1 MVNSLLTPRLT
12 SLRLSLLALTLGLAL
27 SQHPV
32 AAAEVAPEQWLLEQV
47 RVGEASHQDD
57 LVRQSLYRLELMA
70 PENPQV
76 LAARLRLAL
85 REGNQEQAK
94 RQLDKIQQVAPNSN
108 IYHQAQLS
116 LKMARP
122 EVQQQLQQAR
132 LLATAGRLSEAR
144 TQYDALFDGQ
154 PPTLDLAVEYW
165 LLVARIPG
173 QKNQAQTQLLALN
186 TQYPGDVNL
195 RLQLARMAFEQGN
208 SGQAISLL
216 KQVANSDEGR
226 GPAADMWLAQ
236 IKTQPVSN
244 QSVADL
250 QRFMGVFDSGAPA
263 IAAQQELQRQQA
275 LLADPHYQARVTGL
289 AQIANGGSTGAI
301 TPLKKTLEEK
311 PNDAEVLGAMGL
323 AYSRAG
329 KRAQA
334 LSLFEQAKNAE
345 QDGYNNGKWTSLIQ
359 TNRYWLAIEQG
370 DKALK
375 ANDLNQ
381 AGIHYQRAQH
391 IDPRD
396 PWALIGLGDVAVARH
411 DDPQAEQ
418 AYRRA
423 LRLERNNSSAQRG
436 LTNIYQRQSPQQAL
450 DYINSLPAP
459 QRAKLSDKQQSI
471 QNDLLSADAERFTTN
486 RQWPQAARRYEEIL
500 QRKPGDVWATYHYA
514 NALREIGRKDDADA
528 AFARL
533 AAKRP
538 TDPQQVYAYALYLSG
553 TDRDAAALNHLHTL
567 PQAQWDN
574 NMREMSQR
582 ITLDKT
588 LNDIDQLIARGDT
601 GEAKTQLQT
610 AKLPA
615 SGLSLN
621 QQRRVAMAWRDV
633 GETVKA
639 ASLLRPVTTA
649 AAKLPAGQ
657 DKALIYRDA
666 AQLEQQTGHPQAAR
680 EDYQQAMV
688 ASGITA
694 ETPTNNDSYTQLTR
708 NDASDDWLKRGIRS
722 DAHDLYRQQDV
733 NFTLDEDRST
743 NSGTPGKSD
752 LQSNTTM
759 LQADMPWYQGRAF
772 LRSDIVRMDNGTFN
786 NDNGNYSASFGTC
799 NDILCHRDQDQNAN
813 GVSFGAGY
821 KDAQWEGDL
830 GTTPLGFPVVDWVG
844 GLAYSSDW
852 RDIGWTATA
861 SRRPISS
868 SLLSFAGAKDPNTG
882 TTWGGVR
889 ATGVSLGLS
898 YDQGKANGLWGDISA
913 HQITGKN
920 VADNSRERLMGG
932 YYYKM
937 INEDNRRATI
947 GLNSMLWHYQ
957 KDLSGYTLGQGGYY
971 SPQQYFSLAVPLNY
985 RQRTD
990 NWSWQVGGS
999 VSWSRS
1005 STSDQQRYPLQNL
1018 IPDSLPDKDA
1028 VEQGSSSSGFGYTA
1042 QALVERRVTSHWT
1055 IGAGVDIQQAKDYTP
1070 SHFLLYARYSL
1081 SGWQGDLDMPPQPL
1095 IPYADFK

>member
-1 MVNSLLTPRLT
+1 MVNSSLSRRHTP
-12 SLRLSLLALTLGLAL
+12 LRLSLLALTLGLAL
-27 SQHPV
+27 SPDPLN
-32 AAAEVAPEQWLLEQV
+32 ATEVAPEQWLLEQV

-85 REGNQEQAK
+85 REGNLTQAQEQ
-94 RQLDKIQQVAPNSN
+94 LEKIHRVAPDSDV
-108 IYHQAQLS
+108 YHQAQLS
-116 LKMARP
+116 LKMAKP

-132 LLATAGRLSEAR
+132 LLATAGRLAEAR
-144 TQYDALFDGQ
+144 AQYDALFAGQ

-165 LLVARIPG
+165 QLVARIPG
-173 QKNQAQTQLLALN
+173 QKEKAQAQLLALN
-186 TQYPGDVNL
+186 TQYPGDVSL
-195 RLQLARMAFEQGN
+195 RLQLAKMAFEQGQ
-208 SGQAISLL
+208 SEQAIALL
-216 KQVANSDEGR
+216 KQVANSNEGR
-226 GPAADMWLAQ
+226 EPAADLWLAQ
-236 IKTQPVSN
+236 IKAQPVSN
-244 QSVADL
+244 QSVANL

-275 LLADPHYQARVTGL
+275 MLADPHYQARVRGL
-289 AQIANGGSTGAI
+289 EQVARGGSTGAI
-301 TPLKKTLEEK
+301 APLRKALEEK

-329 KRAQA
+329 NRSQA

-345 QDGYNNGKWTSLIQ
+345 QDGFNSGKWTSLIQ
-359 TNRYWLAIEQG
+359 TNRYWLEIEQG

-381 AGIHYQRAQH
+381 AAVHYQRAQQ
-391 IDPRD
+391 IDLRD
-396 PWALIGLGDVAVARH
+396 PWAQIGLGDVAVARH
-411 DDPQAEQ
+411 DDAQAEQ

-423 LRLERNNSSAQRG
+423 LSGDRSNSSAQRG
-436 LTNIYQRQSPQQAL
+436 LANIYQRQSPQKAL
-450 DYINSLPAP
+450 DYIDSLPAS
-459 QRAKLSDKQQSI
+459 QRAKLADKQQGI
-471 QNDLLSADAERFTTN
+471 QNELLSADAERFAAN
-486 RQWPQAARRYEEIL
+486 RQWPQAAQNYEKIL
-500 QRKPGDVWATYHYA
+500 QRNPDDVWTTYHYA
-514 NALREIGRKDDADA
+514 NALREMGRNSDADA

-538 TDPQQVYAYALYLSG
+538 ADPQQVYAYSLYLSG
-553 TDRDAAALNHLHTL
+553 TDRDAAAIKHLDTL
-567 PQAQWDN
+567 PQAQWDD

-588 LNDIDQLIARGDT
+588 LSDIDQLIAQGDT
-601 GEAKTQLQT
+601 DEAKSHLQT

-621 QQRRVAMAWRDV
+621 QQRRVAMAWHDV

-639 ASLLRPVTTA
+639 ANLLRPVTA
-649 AAKLPAGQ
+649 AAEKLPAGQ

-666 AQLEQQTGHPQAAR
+666 GQLEQQTGHPQAAR

-694 ETPTNNDSYTQLTR
+694 EIPKDNDSYTHLTR
-708 NDASDDWLKRGIRS
+708 NNASDDWLKRGIRS

-786 NDNGNYSASFGTC
+786 NDGGNYSSSFGTC
-799 NDILCHRDQDQNAN
+799 NDILCNRDQDQNAN

-821 KDAQWEGDL
+821 KDDKWAGDL

-844 GLAYSSDW
+844 ALAYSSDW

-898 YDQGKANGLWGDISA
+898 YDQGKTHGLWGDISA

-937 INEDNRRATI
+937 INDDDRRATI
-947 GLNSMLWHYQ
+947 GLNSMVWHYQ

-985 RQRTD
+985 RQRTE
-990 NWSWQVGGS
+990 NWSWQIGGS

-1018 IPDSLPDKDA
+1018 IPDSLPDKGA

-1042 QALVERRVTSHWT
+1042 QALIERRVTSYWT

-1095 IPYADFK
+1095 VPYADFK